1 MRAYIEDW
9 LKLSMKNIDQRT
21 RTRFL
26 AKHREIYLYDINFGN
41 RYSINDEKTHF
52 VKRDIYA
59 LIST

>member
-26 AKHREIYLYDINFGN
+26 DKYGGLYLYDIYFG
-41 RYSINDEKTHF
+41 K
-52 VKRDIYA
+52 
-59 LIST
+59 